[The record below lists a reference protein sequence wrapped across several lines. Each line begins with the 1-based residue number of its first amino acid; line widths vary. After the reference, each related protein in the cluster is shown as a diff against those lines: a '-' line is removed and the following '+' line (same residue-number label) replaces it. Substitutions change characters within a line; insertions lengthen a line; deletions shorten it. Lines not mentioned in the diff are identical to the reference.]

1 MALTWTCL
9 PYSLKAEEDWLR
21 TEAEF
26 LNKLNEEEEERTVSV
41 HYCRKFTCLIENQFH
56 NSPLWQISC
65 VWKLQMKENA
75 EERTRREMSAVRVQ
89 CAFRMF
95 AARKILRQE
104 IRALFVKEFD
114 AKRRLA
120 VYRNTFSGDKSL
132 RKPFGL
138 GSEELEFPD
147 QWFLLADAS
156 IGE

>member
-1 MALTWTCL
+1 MVLIGLCL
-9 PYSLKAEEDWLR
+9 YSKAEEDWLR
-21 TEAEF
+21 AEAEF
-26 LNKLNEEEEERTVSV
+26 LNKLDEEEGERTVSA
-41 HYCRKFTCLIENQFH
+41 HCYPIFTLERDREPMSLLASLGKPF
-56 NSPLWQISC
+56 
-65 VWKLQMKENA
+65 VWIQMRENA
-75 EERTRREMSAVRVQ
+75 EERARREKSAVRVQ

-114 AKRRLA
+114 AKRQVA

-147 QWFLLADAS
+147 QWFLLEDAS